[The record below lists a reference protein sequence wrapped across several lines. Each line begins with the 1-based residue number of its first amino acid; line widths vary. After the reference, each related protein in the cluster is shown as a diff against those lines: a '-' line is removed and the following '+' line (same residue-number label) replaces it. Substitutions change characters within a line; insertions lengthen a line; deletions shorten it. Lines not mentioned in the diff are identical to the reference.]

1 MNAHQAAALCSL
13 AQEYNDAL
21 DEAEAAKAEAEEAER
36 ELEEAEEELAHRRQ
50 QSSKLILAAPKEP
63 TYNNDDRTIGEVID
77 GLPTA
82 FKVGFGIGTALG
94 ICYLIK
100 KCFDD

>member
-1 MNAHQAAALCSL
+1 MNAYQAAALCSL

-21 DEAEAAKAEAEEAER
+21 DEAEAAKAEAEEAEH

-50 QSSKLILAAPKEP
+50 QSSKPILVAPKEP
-63 TYNNDDRTIGEVID
+63 TYNNNDRTIGEVID

-82 FKVGFGIGTALG
+82 FKVGLGIGTALG
-94 ICYLIK
+94 IGYLIK

>member
-1 MNAHQAAALCSL
+1 MNAYQAAAICSL

-36 ELEEAEEELAHRRQ
+36 ELEEAEEELARRRQ
-50 QSSKLILAAPKEP
+50 RSSKPILVAPKEP
-63 TYNNDDRTIGEVID
+63 TCNNDGKTIGEVID

-82 FKVGFGIGTALG
+82 FKVGLGIGTALG